1 MARALRIAYPGAL
14 YHVTCRGN
22 EQRAIFRDDHDR
34 ETFLSRLQV
43 SLRNYQVHAH
53 VYVLMDNHFHL
64 VVETPQANLSAFMR
78 HFNVSYAGYFNRRH
92 KRVGHLYQGRFT
104 AIVVE
109 EDAYLLEVSRYVHLN
124 PIRVGLVQD
133 PAAYPWSSAAA
144 HLAGRDDALV
154 KVEPLLALVGNWKD
168 FLLSGVTKEE
178 IEGLRRHERT
188 GRPLG
193 NDGFVGQLEELLG
206 RILQRRRP
214 GRKKGQKQK

>member
-1 MARALRIAYPGAL
+1 MGSWRITPKNQWGL
-14 YHVTCRGN
+14 TPL
-22 EQRAIFRDDHDR
+22 IF
-34 ETFLSRLQV
+34 
-43 SLRNYQVHAH
+43 
-53 VYVLMDNHFHL
+53 
-64 VVETPQANLSAFMR
+64 P
-78 HFNVSYAGYFNRRH
+78 
-92 KRVGHLYQGRFT
+92 
-104 AIVVE
+104 
-109 EDAYLLEVSRYVHLN
+109 
-124 PIRVGLVQD
+124 QD

-154 KVEPLLALVGNWKD
+154 KVGPLLAMVGNWKD

-178 IEGLRRHERT
+178 IEGLRRHERI

>member
-1 MARALRIAYPGAL
+1 
-14 YHVTCRGN
+14 
-22 EQRAIFRDDHDR
+22 
-34 ETFLSRLQV
+34 
-43 SLRNYQVHAH
+43 
-53 VYVLMDNHFHL
+53 
-64 VVETPQANLSAFMR
+64 MR
-78 HFNVSYAGYFNRRH
+78 HFNVSYTGYFNRRH

-154 KVEPLLALVGNWKD
+154 KVEPLLAMVGNWKD